1 MKVSAISCFRQP
13 SNLPH
18 QNSELWEC
26 VVLCGVEVTCER
38 HFAMSAPNRASG
50 IDDIKRTFDDIKRT
64 FESIKTK
71 KVVLVSVSLC
81 DIYRQKDLATRFMVF
96 SLTIVLHLIQKDPSP
111 SIEGL
116 ASK

>member
-1 MKVSAISCFRQP
+1 M
-13 SNLPH
+13 
-18 QNSELWEC
+18 
-26 VVLCGVEVTCER
+26 VLCGVEVTCER
-38 HFAMSAPNRASG
+38 HFAMSAPNRAGG
-50 IDDIKRTFDDIKRT
+50 IDDIKRT